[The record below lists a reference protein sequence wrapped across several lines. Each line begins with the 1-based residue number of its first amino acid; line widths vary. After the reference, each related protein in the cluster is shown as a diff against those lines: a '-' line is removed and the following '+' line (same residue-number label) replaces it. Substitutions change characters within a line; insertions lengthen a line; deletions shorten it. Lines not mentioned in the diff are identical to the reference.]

1 MKNSANQPSTRYDA
15 AEPAAQQGAPGV
27 EEFAHGHALREA
39 SHNAAVTPFPARPAT
54 TLSAHGAMPEHANQ
68 DQGGASFTPMQP
80 RKLLIA
86 AIVIAVLGGLAWF
99 ATRDTGAKPP
109 AAAGPAVNSG
119 PIELAT
125 VDVSTVEPRI
135 LSRVLPLSGSIS
147 PYVQA
152 TVKSKVGGEVE
163 QLKLRE
169 GQDVREGEVIARV
182 DTRNL
187 QAQYDREAAAVEKAR
202 ADLDLARLN
211 RDKNRTL
218 LEQKFISQNTFEQT
232 ESAYAGSVAELKLA
246 EAQARVAQINLEDA
260 VIRAP
265 FSGTIAKRLVQPGEK
280 VSPDSDIVTLVD
292 LKQMVLEA
300 AVPAAEIPSVRVG
313 QKVRF
318 RVSGF
323 GDRRF
328 EGEVQRINPLTTDGS
343 RSISVYIAVPNADTA
358 LKGGMFAQG
367 ELQLDSTEP
376 VLAVA
381 QRAIREEAGASYVY
395 TLRDDKIVRTPVT
408 LGPRDKGEPFVE
420 VRSGLSVGDRVIV
433 ADIGNDKAGAT
444 ARVNL
449 TEVASAA
456 ATEVAAR

>member
-1 MKNSANQPSTRYDA
+1 MKNTANQPSARYDA
-15 AEPAAQQGAPGV
+15 DAAESSAHQG
-27 EEFAHGHALREA
+27 H
-39 SHNAAVTPFPARPAT
+39 SAAVTQFPARPAAT
-54 TLSAHGAMPEHANQ
+54 ISTHDVMPEHAAH
-68 DQGGASFTPMQP
+68 DQGGVSFTPMQP
-80 RKLLIA
+80 KKLLIA
-86 AIVIAVLGGLAWF
+86 AIVVAVLGGVAWV
-99 ATRDTGAKPP
+99 ATRDSGTAPP
-109 AAAGPAVNSG
+109 AAAGPAVNSA
-119 PIELAT
+119 PIELAS

-135 LSRVLPLSGSIS
+135 LSRVLPLSGSIA
-147 PYVQA
+147 PFVQA

-163 QLKLRE
+163 QFKLRE
-169 GQDVREGEVIARV
+169 GQDVREGDVIARV

-187 QAQYDREAAAVEKAR
+187 QAQYDREAAAVDKAR
-202 ADLDLARLN
+202 ADLELARLN

-232 ESAYAGSVAELKLA
+232 ESAYAGSVAQLKLA
-246 EAQARVAQINLEDA
+246 EAEARVAQINLQDA
-260 VIRAP
+260 AIRAP

-300 AVPAAEIPSVRVG
+300 AVPATEIPSVRVG

-323 GDRRF
+323 GDRQF
-328 EGEVQRINPLTTDGS
+328 EGEVQRINPMTADGS
-343 RSISVYIAVPNADTA
+343 RAIPVYIAVPNPDMA

-367 ELQLDSTEP
+367 ELQLNSTEP

-395 TLRDDKIVRTPVT
+395 TLRDEKIARTPVT
-408 LGPRDKGEPFVE
+408 LGPRNKGEPFVE
-420 VRSGLSVGDRVIV
+420 VRSGLSAGDRVVV
-433 ADIGNDKAGAT
+433 ADVGNDKAGAT
-444 ARVNL
+444 ARIGGAEGA
-449 TEVASAA
+449 TAA